1 MNEATQVHSLGD
13 AQIGPRKGYTR
24 LSPIYLLVA
33 PAVLLLLTFL
43 LVPTAA
49 VLVLSVSDY
58 RLGIDDWS
66 FVGFENYVAMAR
78 DPLFWT
84 SLRNTWTYV
93 IVVVPL
99 SVGLGLGV
107 ALLIESRTYL
117 KRFYRV
123 AYFLPVT
130 ATLVAMATV
139 WEFIFHPNIGLANA
153 VLGSFGVAPIRFL
166 GSPDNAL
173 FSLCA
178 IGVWELVGFNMVLF
192 LAGLSGIPR
201 ELNEAAS
208 IDGADGSIDRF
219 LTVTWPMLGP
229 TTLFVVIITAVRA
242 FRVFETVAVLTQGG
256 PDKAT
261 EVLLYTMYLEG
272 FQYFR
277 IGYASALT
285 VVFLSFTVILILAQV
300 RVAERRIH
308 Y

>member
-1 MNEATQVHSLGD
+1 
-13 AQIGPRKGYTR
+13 
-24 LSPIYLLVA
+24 
-33 PAVLLLLTFL
+33 
-43 LVPTAA
+43 
-49 VLVLSVSDY
+49 
-58 RLGIDDWS
+58 
-66 FVGFENYVAMAR
+66 
-78 DPLFWT
+78 
-84 SLRNTWTYV
+84 
-93 IVVVPL
+93 
-99 SVGLGLGV
+99 
-107 ALLIESRTYL
+107 
-117 KRFYRV
+117 
-123 AYFLPVT
+123 
-130 ATLVAMATV
+130 MATV

-153 VLGSFGVAPIRFL
+153 VLGSFGVGPVRFL

-192 LAGLSGIPR
+192 LAGISGIPR

-229 TTLFVVIITAVRA
+229 TTLFVVVITAVRA

-300 RVAERRIH
+300 RIAERRIH
-308 Y
+308 YS